1 MLSFPCIICN
11 EKKYWHIT
19 VVREK
24 NNTVNIH
31 GLYLVHFLIAKPQA
45 ISLQLNIY
53 LDFYF
58 K

>member
-1 MLSFPCIICN
+1 MK
-11 EKKYWHIT
+11 KKYWHIT

-24 NNTVNIH
+24 NNIVTIH

-45 ISLQLNIY
+45 ISLRLNIY

-58 K
+58 KYETFAII